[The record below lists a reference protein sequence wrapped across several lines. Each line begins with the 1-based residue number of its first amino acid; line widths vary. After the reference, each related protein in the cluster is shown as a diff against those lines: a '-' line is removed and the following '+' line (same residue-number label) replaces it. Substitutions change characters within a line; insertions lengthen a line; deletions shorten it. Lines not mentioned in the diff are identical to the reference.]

1 MSAVKAGG
9 GGGSGPGGEAAVDD
23 DLYDFSGL
31 SINDFSLLQRGLM
44 MATGGIQGASV
55 SE

>member
-9 GGGSGPGGEAAVDD
+9 GGPGGGPGCEAVED